1 MYIATVKEMPVEERP
16 REKAVRYGIRQCSNR
31 EVLALILRSGVAGC
45 NSLMIADEILLK
57 ARGLRGLAEM
67 NLHELTQIKGISRVR
82 GLEIQACFELARR
95 ISMEEVED
103 LSVIDHPEVLID
115 WLQKEIGGAKQEH
128 FLAVYLDT
136 RNHVLKHKILF
147 KGTLDASIVHP
158 REVFKE
164 AVLVSAC
171 RILVVHNHPSQDLTP
186 SHADKAITLRLKETG
201 EMMGIE
207 LLDHLIVSSSDYF
220 SFRAHGLMD

>member
-1 MYIATVKEMPVEERP
+1 
-16 REKAVRYGIRQCSNR
+16 
-31 EVLALILRSGVAGC
+31 
-45 NSLMIADEILLK
+45 MIADEILLK
-57 ARGLRGLAEM
+57 SRGLRGLSGM
-67 NLHELTQIKGISRVR
+67 NLQELTSVKGISKVR

-95 ISMEEVED
+95 ISMEQVDD
-103 LSVIDHPEVLID
+103 LDVIDHPEILID

-128 FLAVYLDT
+128 FLAVYLDA
-136 RNHVLKHKILF
+136 RNHVLRHRILF

-186 SHADKAITLRLKETG
+186 SRADKAITLRLKETG

-207 LLDHLIVSSSDYF
+207 LLDHLIVSASDYF
-220 SFRAHGLMD
+220 SFRSHGLID